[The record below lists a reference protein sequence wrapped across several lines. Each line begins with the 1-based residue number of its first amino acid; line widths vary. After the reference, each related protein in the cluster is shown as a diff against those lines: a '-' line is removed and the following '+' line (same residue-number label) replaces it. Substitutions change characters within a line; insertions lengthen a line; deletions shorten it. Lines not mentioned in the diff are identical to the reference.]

1 MCKNWHAKMNKSEC
15 RSAWFASIGAEEISE
30 IYNYICSDTVC
41 VQRWNGDITIV
52 NFKNKFDRVC
62 YQPADCR
69 PTLSSTQILDIGQ
82 GMISIYRYFPF
93 PVYFRIF
100 LINWNFSFHD
110 RKSCIKY
117 HDLDD
122 EDFLWSFLGIFE
134 PHSAKTLVDKFLVW
148 KSLVRQWYF

>member
-1 MCKNWHAKMNKSEC
+1 MCKNSVNLHATMNKSEC

-41 VQRWNGDITIV
+41 LQRWNGDITIV
-52 NFKNKFDRVC
+52 NFKNKFDWVC

-82 GMISIYRYFPF
+82 GMISIYRYFLF

-110 RKSCIKY
+110 RKSYKVPRFRWWRFFVE
-117 HDLDD
+117 LSW
-122 EDFLWSFLGIFE
+122 DFR
-134 PHSAKTLVDKFLVW
+134 TT
-148 KSLVRQWYF
+148 

>member
-1 MCKNWHAKMNKSEC
+1 MCKNSVNLHAKMNKSEC

-30 IYNYICSDTVC
+30 IYNFICSDTVC

-69 PTLSSTQILDIGQ
+69 PTLSSTQILDISQ
-82 GMISIYRYFPF
+82 GMTSINRNFHFRSTSGYFWSDF
-93 PVYFRIF
+93 S
-100 LINWNFSFHD
+100 LIIENHT
-110 RKSCIKY
+110 KY

-134 PHSAKTLVDKFLVW
+134 PHSAWTTL
-148 KSLVRQWYF
+148 